1 MSNNLGFSKGMEDGR
16 WEIKPGSEAGGQCDK
31 GFSAKAGRSGLSTA
45 FYGHVAGAREAS
57 FIILFISQFVVQCCR
72 LIEYCLL
79 PYFNPLPSLS
89 RLSSCL
95 KFIKF
100 TLTLPSDLAR

>member
-45 FYGHVAGAREAS
+45 LYGYVAGARGAGEAS
-57 FIILFISQFVVQCCR
+57 FIILFICCR

-79 PYFNPLPSLS
+79 L
-89 RLSSCL
+89 
-95 KFIKF
+95 
-100 TLTLPSDLAR
+100 